1 MIGPDKNLF
10 LKLQKNS
17 QECDWPRQR
26 LVVKLQKVFI
36 FRNVMGP
43 DEDHPG
49 VDNNGFTNAAAQLA
63 IRCAKPVVYIQDL
76 AQRAGKM
83 DLDPDDIP

>member
-1 MIGPDKNLF
+1 MIGLDKDLLF
-10 LKLQKNS
+10 K
-17 QECDWPRQR
+17 P
-26 LVVKLQKVFI
+26 QKVFI
-36 FRNVMGP
+36 LRNVMGP

-63 IRCAKPVVYIQDL
+63 IRFAKPVYIHDL
-76 AQRAGKM
+76 AQNAGKM

>member
-1 MIGPDKNLF
+1 MIGPDKDLLF
-10 LKLQKNS
+10 KLQKM
-17 QECDWPRQR
+17 
-26 LVVKLQKVFI
+26 FI
-36 FRNVMGP
+36 LRNVMGP

-63 IRCAKPVVYIQDL
+63 IRCAKTVVLIQDL
-76 AQRAGKM
+76 AQNAGKM

>member
-1 MIGPDKNLF
+1 
-10 LKLQKNS
+10 
-17 QECDWPRQR
+17 
-26 LVVKLQKVFI
+26 
-36 FRNVMGP
+36 MGP

-63 IRCAKPVVYIQDL
+63 IRRAKPVFKQDL
-76 AQRAGKM
+76 AQNPGKM

>member
-10 LKLQKNS
+10 PKLQKNS

-63 IRCAKPVVYIQDL
+63 IRCAKPVAYIQDL

>member
-10 LKLQKNS
+10 PKLQKNS

-63 IRCAKPVVYIQDL
+63 IRCANPVYMSHSQML
-76 AQRAGKM
+76 GKFKYG
-83 DLDPDDIP
+83 LPAKF

>member
-1 MIGPDKNLF
+1 MIGPDKYLF

-63 IRCAKPVVYIQDL
+63 IRCAKPVYIQDL
-76 AQRAGKM
+76 AENARKM

>member
-1 MIGPDKNLF
+1 
-10 LKLQKNS
+10 
-17 QECDWPRQR
+17 
-26 LVVKLQKVFI
+26 
-36 FRNVMGP
+36 MGP

-63 IRCAKPVVYIQDL
+63 IRCAKPVYIQDL
-76 AQRAGKM
+76 AENARKM